1 MQIESLLVNELQL
14 GGRLNAAVENQRR
27 GEFGL
32 LLAMLSADSSDMAQ
46 FQFDKDLTINQ
57 KLYKQFQLQQ
67 PQKLVDDLSSTATEH
82 IDNAA
87 VFHSQGL
94 RQFHLQQSLY
104 PEAMVIR
111 GKHDDAMTQALSNSS
126 HLVKS
131 KYEGIETHYEAV
143 EEMHFVEQLERQRQ
157 ISQTM
162 IKLTA

>member
-67 PQKLVDDLSSTATEH
+67 PQKLVDDLSSMTEH
-82 IDNAA
+82 VNNGA

-94 RQFHLQQSLY
+94 RQFHLQQSLS
-104 PEAMVIR
+104 PEAIVIR
-111 GKHDDAMTQALSNSS
+111 GKHDDAMVQALGNSS
-126 HLVKS
+126 HLVRT
-131 KYEGIETHYEAV
+131 KYEGLDTHYEAV

-162 IKLTA
+162 VKLTA